1 MKAHISRAILAVSLL
16 VGSAFA
22 LPHAAQAHASLV
34 KCNIARNARLR
45 VPPKQLVCTF
55 AEGVNPKGSMLDIVA
70 TDDGGVLNTK
80 DAQVSFSNAK
90 QMTVGMPKLSRGTYG
105 VLWYTISADDGHH
118 AGGYFTFSIIK

>member
-45 VPPKQLVCTF
+45 VPPKQLVC
-55 AEGVNPKGSMLDIVA
+55 